1 MKNALKYLAL
11 FLIGGALY
19 YCLEVLFRGYSF
31 WSMVACGGICFI
43 VCGLI
48 NERNRCMPLPLQM
61 LIATCGI
68 TVIELEAGLIL
79 NVGLGLHIWDYSNMP
94 GQLPW
99 ADLRRRKAALS
110 PVEVEEVT
118 KLQIIVHLWSIIYDL
133 ILHIKACG
141 QKVPDGVQE
150 KIDTAE
156 VACRQYEE
164 E

>member
-94 GQLPW
+94 GNFLGQIFG
-99 ADLRRRKAALS
+99 
-110 PVEVEEVT
+110 EE
-118 KLQIIVHLWSIIYDL
+118 KPHYHLWRW
-133 ILHIKACG
+133 K
-141 QKVPDGVQE
+141 
-150 KIDTAE
+150 
-156 VACRQYEE
+156 R
-164 E
+164 

>member
-94 GQLPW
+94 GNFLGQICPQFTVLW
-99 ADLRRRKAALS
+99 FFLS
-110 PVEVEEVT
+110 AVGIVLDDVIRWKIFGEE
-118 KLQIIVHLWSIIYDL
+118 KLHYHLWRW
-133 ILHIKACG
+133 K
-141 QKVPDGVQE
+141 
-150 KIDTAE
+150 
-156 VACRQYEE
+156 R
-164 E
+164 